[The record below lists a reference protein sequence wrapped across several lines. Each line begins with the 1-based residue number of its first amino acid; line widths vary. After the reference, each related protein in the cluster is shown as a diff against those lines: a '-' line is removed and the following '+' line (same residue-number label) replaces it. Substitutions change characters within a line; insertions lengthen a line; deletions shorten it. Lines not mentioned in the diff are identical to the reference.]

1 MDERGS
7 PKPKSSLA
15 DPRTPIFILSGF
27 APTSDLVILFSI
39 EDGGVKV
46 VPDDDVEQHGE
57 KLRFRAFDPL
67 PRDVG
72 AFASRLHEACVG
84 AAPTRRGDRPSRSAG
99 HCCIY
104 VTSAT
109 AT

>member
-27 APTSDLVILFSI
+27 APTRDLVILFSI

-57 KLRFRAFDPL
+57 KLRFRAFDPC
-67 PRDVG
+67 G
-72 AFASRLHEACVG
+72 RLREP
-84 AAPTRRGDRPSRSAG
+84 AP
-99 HCCIY
+99 
-104 VTSAT
+104 
-109 AT
+109 